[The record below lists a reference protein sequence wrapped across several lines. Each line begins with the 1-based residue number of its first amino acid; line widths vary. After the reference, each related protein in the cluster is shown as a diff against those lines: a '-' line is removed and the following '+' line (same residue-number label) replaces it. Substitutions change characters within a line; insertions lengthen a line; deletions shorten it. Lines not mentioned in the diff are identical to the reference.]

1 MSTEGNPRS
10 WKFFNFKFAL
20 VKEFIKQIIYAQLKF

>member
-10 WKFFNFKFAL
+10 RKNTDFKFATVL
-20 VKEFIKQIIYAQLKF
+20 EFIKQIIYAQR